1 MRTWGNLLM
10 RKNGD
15 HTLEVPK
22 FEGNITNV
30 QGVSM
35 NGDDVVIQV
44 PLIQMSRQNALVHAA
59 WLIALADESENFT
72 EFRGILKA
80 VLET

>member
-22 FEGNITNV
+22 FEGDIENQQLVGSHGESIVV
-30 QGVSM
+30 QM
-35 NGDDVVIQV
+35 
-44 PLIQMSRQNALVHAA
+44 PKLEMTPHEALVHAA
-59 WLIALADESENFT
+59 WLVGVADKSENFA